1 MRPAILTNR
10 RSRTNVLYVKIYQG
24 MIGFLKF
31 LFIVPLR
38 LLSLYLSLKLNNQT
52 IPLRDEPGNQKLLQ
66 DNDLD

>member
-1 MRPAILTNR
+1 
-10 RSRTNVLYVKIYQG
+10 